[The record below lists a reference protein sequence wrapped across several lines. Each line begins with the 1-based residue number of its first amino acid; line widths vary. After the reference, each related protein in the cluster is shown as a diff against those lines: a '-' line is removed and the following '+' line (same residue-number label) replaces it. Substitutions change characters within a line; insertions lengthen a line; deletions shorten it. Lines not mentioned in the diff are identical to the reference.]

1 MNRVIVDTGPLVA
14 YLQTDEQHHEWTVE
28 RFSTLPPPFFTCEA
42 VLAEACFL
50 IVRGGGGSPDDL
62 LDLVERG
69 LIRVTFQLPDEIL
82 RIRQLMRKY
91 KNLPMSLADACL
103 VRMTEQATDCLVVSL
118 DAHFRIYR
126 RHDRTVIPVLLPG
139 SQGK

>member
-1 MNRVIVDTGPLVA
+1 MNCVIVDTGPLVA
-14 YLQTDEQHHEWTVE
+14 YLQSDEQHHAWTVD
-28 RFSTLPPPFFTCEA
+28 RFSTLPPPLFTCEA

-50 IVRGGGGSPDDL
+50 IVRGGGNPDDL

-69 LIRVTFQLPDEIL
+69 LIRVSFQLPSEIP

-91 KNLPMSLADACL
+91 KDLPMSLADACL

-126 RHDRTVIPVLLPG
+126 RHGRTVIPVLLPG
-139 SQGK
+139 LDGK